1 LKAHPEMPAR
11 ADQLHQSEKTCHT
24 NPNVSCGDCRLG
36 ELCLPIALDAAEITR
51 LDEIVKRGRPL
62 KKGDYL
68 YRQGDEFKAI
78 YAIRAGSFKCFKT
91 AWEDGEEQVT
101 GLYLPGEIVGMD
113 GISSNQHD
121 SSAIALETGSVCEIP
136 FSQLE
141 GLSTK
146 IPSLQGRF
154 FRLMGQE
161 IAKDQQMLTLLSSN
175 SAEERVAALLL
186 SISSRN
192 ARRHLS
198 PTQFRLPVTRAEIG
212 SYLGLTLE
220 TVSRIFSRLQ
230 KQEIIEIDNKEL
242 RIANMDE
249 LKKIA
254 RVKDSKGCH

>member
-1 LKAHPEMPAR
+1 MKPAPDALLR
-11 ADQLHQSEKTCHT
+11 VECLQSGEKNCHT
-24 NPNVSCGDCRLG
+24 NPGISCGDCRLG
-36 ELCLPIALDAAEITR
+36 ELCLPIALDAAEISR

-62 KKGDYL
+62 KRGDYL
-68 YRQGDEFKAI
+68 YRQGDTFKSI

-91 AWEDGEEQVT
+91 AWEDGAEQIT

-121 SSAIALETGSVCEIP
+121 SSAIALETASVCEIP

-141 GLSTK
+141 ALSSK

-154 FRLMGQE
+154 FRLMSQE

-175 SAEERVAALLL
+175 SAEERLAALLL

-192 ARRHLS
+192 ARRNLS
-198 PTQFRLPVTRAEIG
+198 ATQLRLPVTRAEIG

-220 TVSRIFSRLQ
+220 TVSRILSRLQ
-230 KQEIIEIDNKEL
+230 KQEIIKVDNKEL
-242 RIANMDE
+242 KIIRMDE

-254 RVKDSKGCH
+254 RVKTPGSSH